1 MDPEPFVLSPRVAT
15 PLQLQLVTLTREV
28 VSSGQSTASRYF
40 LLSVLNPARQP
51 HETSH
56 VFLGS
61 FLVGIIPE
69 HILAA
74 LSTPLN
80 REVCH
85 RQQDLLAWFSGDV
98 TRAVRIGG
106 VCVWV
111 AWTDNVSGPEESCFA
126 CRADVNQVRL

>member
-1 MDPEPFVLSPRVAT
+1 MRCFVGSTTDSQLSECFDVDPEPFVLSPRVAT

-98 TRAVRIGG
+98 TRLFHF
-106 VCVWV
+106 V
-111 AWTDNVSGPEESCFA
+111 APKCLF
-126 CRADVNQVRL
+126 